1 MKNLRMIL
9 LAAVVGLGAGGAMA
23 QPGSGKGP
31 GTGPG
36 PMGAGPAARAPAMGA
51 GMGPGMRHGNG
62 AGMGPHGGHGAAR
75 PGANNAPG
83 WRLMNPQ
90 ERTEHRDRMRAMKSY
105 DECKTYQDQ
114 HHEQMAAR
122 AKERGGKALPQPRRD
137 PCAGL
142 KK

>member
-1 MKNLRMIL
+1 
-9 LAAVVGLGAGGAMA
+9 
-23 QPGSGKGP
+23 
-31 GTGPG
+31 
-36 PMGAGPAARAPAMGA
+36 
-51 GMGPGMRHGNG
+51 
-62 AGMGPHGGHGAAR
+62 
-75 PGANNAPG
+75 
-83 WRLMNPQ
+83 MNPQ

-105 DECKTYQDQ
+105 DECKVYQDQ